1 MKVSLRMALVTLV
14 KLTAVLNQHY
24 FQYDGHFFK
33 SEFGLA
39 MGWQVWS
46 LISEIFCK
54 LMKSRSKAFVGIKT
68 GMFLVWY
75 MDDILIMYDE
85 TKITTITITMCVNWL
100 HRNMEFKGIE
110 EIEIKN
116 WLFGPYNGETNLE
129 FLYIEN
135 LQLLVQQL
143 ILYQI
148 TPWNKRWLFIDVC
161 DIENMTYL

>member
-1 MKVSLRMALVTLV
+1 
-14 KLTAVLNQHY
+14 
-24 FQYDGHFFK
+24 
-33 SEFGLA
+33 
-39 MGWQVWS
+39 
-46 LISEIFCK
+46 
-54 LMKSRSKAFVGIKT
+54 
-68 GMFLVWY
+68 
-75 MDDILIMYDE
+75 
-85 TKITTITITMCVNWL
+85 
-100 HRNMEFKGIE
+100 MEFKGIE